1 MVEDVKVDDLKGT
14 IKYTAT
20 LGSPKPV
27 IKQCP
32 YDKDQRLYRYC
43 LDHFPNKS
51 EWSKVNF
58 TQCRSKTEKIDEL
71 QFLNQVGYKYL

>member
-1 MVEDVKVDDLKGT
+1 MAENVEVDDLNRT
-14 IKYTAT
+14 LKYTAT
-20 LGSPKPV
+20 LGSSIPV

-32 YDKDQRLYRYC
+32 NDKDQRLYRYC

-58 TQCRSKTEKIDEL
+58 TQCRSKTEMIDNL
-71 QFLNQVGYKYL
+71 TSLSQVGY

>member
-1 MVEDVKVDDLKGT
+1 MAEDVEVDDLKG
-14 IKYTAT
+14 ILKYTAT
-20 LGSPKPV
+20 LGSSIPV

-32 YDKDQRLYRYC
+32 YDRDQRIYRYC

-58 TQCRSKTEKIDEL
+58 KQCRSKTEMIDNL
-71 QFLNQVGYKYL
+71 PSLSQVGY